1 MKQCNFLNKIFFL
14 IYLLSSLPIQAFS
27 TEKAKHQSA
36 EYKSA
41 ISKIKEA
48 LIYSAKYEQDS
59 SLMCLMKSLE
69 IAKLNNLTDLI
80 PIIYVELSKISKKDD
95 DVKNQMKY
103 LILAEEYFLKDTL
116 NPYIDEFYTA
126 MAKKHFQAG
135 ELNKTL
141 EYLQKTERAR
151 NRVAPFRNWKTYA
164 FYANIYRNMK
174 DKNKENFYLEKGETL
189 ARLQNV
195 TRILSDI
202 EGGYLMGEKDEKI
215 NELILQ
221 NKIIQMEVNGSKKQ
235 KRYFVAGLSLSAII
249 LSLLAILLYQRIKN
263 NKTLKEKN
271 LVISRNLEE
280 KEMLIKEIH
289 HRVKNNLQ
297 LISSLLSLQSR
308 TITDNVAASALE
320 EGQNRVLA
328 MALIHQNLYKD
339 NISSGMEVKEYVT
352 QLTEK
357 LLNTYQIHH
366 DKIKLVLD
374 IDNIA
379 LDVSTLV
386 PLGLIINELITN
398 AIKYAFK
405 EGKFGELKVSF
416 KQLDTHLLLSVIDN
430 GEGINEDITKKGFGM
445 RLIEILSK
453 KLEADLKIFNNSGTT
468 VQLEIKNYKQ
478 AI

>member
-1 MKQCNFLNKIFFL
+1 
-14 IYLLSSLPIQAFS
+14 
-27 TEKAKHQSA
+27 
-36 EYKSA
+36 
-41 ISKIKEA
+41 
-48 LIYSAKYEQDS
+48 
-59 SLMCLMKSLE
+59 
-69 IAKLNNLTDLI
+69 
-80 PIIYVELSKISKKDD
+80 
-95 DVKNQMKY
+95 
-103 LILAEEYFLKDTL
+103 
-116 NPYIDEFYTA
+116 
-126 MAKKHFQAG
+126 
-135 ELNKTL
+135 
-141 EYLQKTERAR
+141 
-151 NRVAPFRNWKTYA
+151 
-164 FYANIYRNMK
+164 
-174 DKNKENFYLEKGETL
+174 
-189 ARLQNV
+189 
-195 TRILSDI
+195 
-202 EGGYLMGEKDEKI
+202 
-215 NELILQ
+215 
-221 NKIIQMEVNGSKKQ
+221 MEVNGSKKQ